1 MVVLVHDTHPTIHDP
16 TMNYANMRF
25 YEEINRDIKGSEK
38 KKISVI
44 LLKIAVFSFKI
55 S

>member
-16 TMNYANMRF
+16 PMNYANMLF

-38 KKISVI
+38 KNKRDTFENCCF
-44 LLKIAVFSFKI
+44 LF
-55 S
+55 

>member
-16 TMNYANMRF
+16 TMNYANILF

-38 KKISVI
+38 KK
-44 LLKIAVFSFKI
+44 
-55 S
+55 

>member
-16 TMNYANMRF
+16 TMNYANILF

-38 KKISVI
+38 KNKRDTFENCCF
-44 LLKIAVFSFKI
+44 LF
-55 S
+55 

>member
-16 TMNYANMRF
+16 TMNYANMLF
-25 YEEINRDIKGSEK
+25 YEEINRDIKGRE